1 VLTWLPSGELPQRL
15 DGHQGIEDDLSE
27 RYHCGPDLCLQMR
40 FCARVCGKVILIAEG
55 LEGAAW
61 TWTYQWCTGSIRGAI
76 TSVVFFLDFIPWRL
90 FEAKTLFLETHWVK
104 PVQMSQ

>member
-1 VLTWLPSGELPQRL
+1 MLTWLPSGELPQRL

-40 FCARVCGKVILIAEG
+40 FGARVCGKVILIAEG

-61 TWTYQWCTGSIRGAI
+61 TWTYQWCTGSIRGP
-76 TSVVFFLDFIPWRL
+76 SLLWCLFLDFSPWRL
-90 FEAKTLFLETHWVK
+90 FEAETLFLETHWVK